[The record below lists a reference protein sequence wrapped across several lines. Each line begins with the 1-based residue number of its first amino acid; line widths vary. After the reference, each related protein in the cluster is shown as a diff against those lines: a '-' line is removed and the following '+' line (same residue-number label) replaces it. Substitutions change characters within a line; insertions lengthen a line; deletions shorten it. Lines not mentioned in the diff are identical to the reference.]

1 MATPAA
7 TLPRKL
13 GQALPAGRPGWLRR
27 HRASLIDIAQF
38 AVLAG
43 ALVWLAVRGAAAMGY
58 AWQWNRVPRYLY
70 RIIDGEVIWGPLMRG
85 LFVTIEISL
94 WAMALTLVFG
104 LATTLLRRSS
114 SLSGRFLA
122 STYLELIRNTPLLVQ
137 LYLAYFVLSPI
148 LGIGRTTTGI
158 LALAAFEG
166 AFAAEIIRAGI
177 EAVQRGQWD
186 AARSLGLSLAQTYRL
201 VVLPQAVQMMLPP
214 MAGLFVSLIKH
225 SAIVSTIAIF
235 DLTNEARN
243 VIAETFMSFE
253 IWLTVAA
260 MYLVLTISLSVAIS
274 RFEQR
279 LKRKKF

>member
-7 TLPRKL
+7 TLQRKL
-13 GQALPAGRPGWLRR
+13 GQARPAGRPGWLRR

-38 AVLAG
+38 AALAG
-43 ALVWLAVRGAAAMGY
+43 ALVWLAVRGATAMGY

-70 RIIDGEVIWGPLMRG
+70 RVIDGELIWGPLMRG

-94 WAMALTLVFG
+94 WAMMLTLVFG

-122 STYLELIRNTPLLVQ
+122 TAYLEVIRNTPLLVQ

-148 LGIGRTTTGI
+148 LGLGRTVTGI

-274 RFEQR
+274 RLEQ
-279 LKRKKF
+279 